1 MCECHATYGAHL
13 RAKRFTV
20 GYARSHLGSDFSREK
35 RFQRDLDAY
44 QAARRQGVQ
53 PDGTSR
59 RQVEHALDV
68 SDRTGIPY
76 GVRKQQV

>member
-13 RAKRFTV
+13 RAKRFTI
-20 GYARSHLGSDFSREK
+20 GYARSHVGSDFSSEK

-44 QAARRQGVQ
+44 ADARRQGVQ

-59 RQVEHALDV
+59 RQVEKALEI
-68 SDRTGIPY
+68 SDRIGTPY
-76 GVRKQQV
+76 GVRG